1 MAIGL
6 GIGLA
11 LIALG
16 IALEFVIA
24 HFDAPSAPRPVAPIS
39 R

>member
-16 IALEFVIA
+16 IAWEFVA
-24 HFDAPSAPRPVAPIS
+24 THLEAPRAPQVTV
-39 R
+39 RT

>member
-16 IALEFVIA
+16 IAWEFVA
-24 HFDAPSAPRPVAPIS
+24 THVEAPRAS
-39 R
+39 RPAVPAGR

>member
-6 GIGLA
+6 GIGLF

-16 IALEFVIA
+16 IAWEFVVA
-24 HFDAPSAPRPVAPIS
+24 HYDAPVAPPVGPLS